1 MSCCWMFTRH
11 VRHRYNHNRLTR
23 ETRSKRT
30 IAIVRAVVRNEVG
43 YQEKLRQQAA
53 DIEAKEAA
61 AAETGAEVQYDEPK
75 FVTSI
80 RDQMLAQSV
89 PFQVAVK
96 KQHRVTVTKN
106 VQVTTDFVS
115 AVHEVLQVQAANL
128 RAELLMVCVHLA
140 GVRARGREFTGSRG
154 SRGSKSRWVSPR
166 LNVCNV
172 I

>member
-1 MSCCWMFTRH
+1 M
-11 VRHRYNHNRLTR
+11 
-23 ETRSKRT
+23 
-30 IAIVRAVVRNEVG
+30 RNEVG

-128 RAELLMVCVHLA
+128 RAELSMVRVH
-140 GVRARGREFTGSRG
+140 
-154 SRGSKSRWVSPR
+154 
-166 LNVCNV
+166 C
-172 I
+172 